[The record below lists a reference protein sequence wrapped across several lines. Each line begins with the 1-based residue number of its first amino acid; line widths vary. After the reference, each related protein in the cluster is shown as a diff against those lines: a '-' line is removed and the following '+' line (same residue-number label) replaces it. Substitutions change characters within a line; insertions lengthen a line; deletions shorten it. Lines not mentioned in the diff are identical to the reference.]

1 MRRNPFE
8 ELEEVVERMSKGF
21 DGGMAP
27 ALGESVRIDV
37 LDGDDAYVVT
47 ADLPGFTAE
56 DIDVSLDDGRL
67 HIEAERDTEAGGEE
81 TEDTAPGTER
91 YIYRERT
98 RERASRTVR
107 LPDAVDEEAVSAS
120 HSNGV
125 LTVELPK
132 SDRGDGHTI
141 DVE

>member
-8 ELEEVVERMSKGF
+8 ELEEVIERMSRGF

-27 ALGESVRIDV
+27 ALGESVPVDV
-37 LDGDDAYVVT
+37 LDDDEAYVVT
-47 ADLPGFTAE
+47 ADLPGFAAE
-56 DIDVSLDDGRL
+56 DIDVTLDGGRL
-67 HIEAERDTEAGGEE
+67 RIEADRDAETGTEE
-81 TEDTAPGTER
+81 TEDTERGTER
-91 YIYRERT
+91 YIYHERT
-98 RERASRTVR
+98 RERVSRTVR
-107 LPDAVDEEAVSAS
+107 LPEPVDEEGVTAN

-132 SDRGDGHTI
+132 TRRDDGHTI